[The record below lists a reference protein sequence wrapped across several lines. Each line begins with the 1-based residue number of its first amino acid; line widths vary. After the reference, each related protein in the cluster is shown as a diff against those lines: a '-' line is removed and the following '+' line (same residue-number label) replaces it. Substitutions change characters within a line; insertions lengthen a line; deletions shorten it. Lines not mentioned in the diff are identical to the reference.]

1 MQNGLEVARVKSF
14 IPIPTLDQIVKVE
27 QTFLSIEL
35 EYETETE
42 S

>member
-1 MQNGLEVARVKSF
+1 MQNGLEITRLKLL
-14 IPIPTLDQIVKVE
+14 IPIPALGQIVKVE

-35 EYETETE
+35 EYETKTE